1 MMTTIR
7 GLIKTFCKAT
17 VAKVKKLSASVTMAC
32 SAVTALLS
40 CRLKVLQ
47 KLPKFQPILAELGRE
62 WEITEELFAGL
73 EEFTCAIYGRPRL
86 KSIDSLWFTLIKEK
100 CGDDDKLHLG
110 HNVDLATLPPCRG
123 VLQQHIRRV
132 NYQVAIWRRAH
143 IAVADVPSPNDGH
156 GWTLNSGHLEPL
168 WVDGPILPEVLVDE
182 VEGLDSGDSD
192 DEHSDD
198 QESPIV
204 SDDSEDSDY

>member
-1 MMTTIR
+1 M
-7 GLIKTFCKAT
+7 
-17 VAKVKKLSASVTMAC
+17 
-32 SAVTALLS
+32 
-40 CRLKVLQ
+40 LQ

-86 KSIDSLWFTLIKEK
+86 KSIDSLRFTLIKEK
-100 CGDDDKLHLG
+100 CDDDDKLHLG
-110 HNVDLATLPPCRG
+110 RNVDLATLPPCRG
-123 VLQQHIRRV
+123 VLQKHIRRV

-143 IAVADVPSPNDGH
+143 IAVADVPLPTDGH

-168 WVDGPILPEVLVDE
+168 WVDGPILPEVLIQ